1 MIKVAGLDGAI
12 VGVGRKNNLDSL
24 VNDYNKCVT
33 VLMERMTREEAIE
46 YMEKV
51 LNVWQGIDTP
61 IFIMRYSD
69 G

>member
-1 MIKVAGLDGAI
+1 VIKVAGLDGAI

-24 VNDYNKCVT
+24 VYDYNKCVSI
-33 VLMERMTREEAIE
+33 LMERMTREEAIE

>member
-24 VNDYNKCVT
+24 VYDYNKCVSI
-33 VLMERMTREEAIE
+33 LMERMTHKEAIE

-51 LNVWQGIDTP
+51 LNVWQGADTP
-61 IFIMRYSD
+61 VFIMRYSD